1 MGCGIKRAYFW
12 DTLYIDVP
20 EGMSYGAPTLLRLIR
35 MIIMLIT
42 FLLGRGS
49 SIVIILDNT
58 PYRDIILGG
67 GSL

>member
-20 EGMSYGAPTLLRLIR
+20 EGMSYGAHTLLRLIR